1 MDREQQVL
9 GACLIDENSL
19 EVALEILKP
28 NDFQEETHQELFRD
42 IQRVVKD
49 GVVDIV
55 TVSNVSEISSDY
67 IASLP
72 EGVMSLKNIKQHCN
86 LIREEARKIKILDEM
101 LNVRYDAKE
110 LSLKSL
116 LEYIDK
122 RILPLTDLEFRQL
135 DDIQSQTLE
144 TIQDIED
151 IAHNKK
157 SYIKTGFKYV
167 DKKILGFEES
177 EVYILAG
184 RPASGKTALA
194 LNMINNIKDRKI
206 MFFSL
211 EMGSKQVI
219 KRLLASKGLIEMN
232 KIRRGDLSDDE
243 WSKIMHTSDYI
254 TKKDLTIMDKSFE
267 LQQIISQVKQHKPD
281 IVFVDYLQLING
293 GNHQSKN
300 IEITHISRKF
310 KELAMAL
317 NIPIVL
323 ISQLSRA
330 CEQRTDKRPLMS
342 DLRDSGSIEQDASVI
357 MMLYRDAYYDNDS
370 EYIEYDN
377 KGEYVSDI
385 AEVNIVKQR
394 NGETGRVKL
403 RWIPKWTRFVD
414 YEEEE

>member
-28 NDFQEETHQELFRD
+28 NDFQEETHVELFRD
-42 IQRVVKD
+42 IQRVAKD

-55 TVSNVSEISSDY
+55 TVSNVSEISTDY
-67 IASLP
+67 IAGLP

-86 LIREEARKIKILDEM
+86 LIREEARKVKILDEM

-219 KRLLASKGLIEMN
+219 KRLLASKGLVEMN

-414 YEEEE
+414 YEEDE